1 MELIFFPLAVCVCF
15 VKVLFMGRLK
25 QNASS
30 HSTNLTDTQEHP
42 DADTLRSA
50 GCPVYKQLCIIFS
63 EKSGRNEN
71 TSGSTEKAGLADHM
85 SNLTEDISTES
96 EEVAD
101 IANEQEKSQC
111 VDPSPTT
118 NIGARK
124 RGRKG
129 LEDMLADAILEMAS
143 ASKMRA
149 EAIGQCSQRYS
160 VSKCVNALDEL
171 QGVDEKV
178 YFAALDL
185 FNDPVARE
193 IFLSLKVDKRLM
205 WLQGKC
211 KLLASS

>member
-1 MELIFFPLAVCVCF
+1 MIIE
-15 VKVLFMGRLK
+15 
-25 QNASS
+25 
-30 HSTNLTDTQEHP
+30 EHP

-50 GCPVYKQLCIIFS
+50 GCPIYKQLCRIFS

-71 TSGSTEKAGLADHM
+71 TNGSTEKAGLADHT

-101 IANEQEKSQC
+101 VANEQEKSQC
-111 VDPSPTT
+111 VDPSATT
-118 NIGARK
+118 NTGSRK

-129 LEDMLADAILEMAS
+129 IEDMLADAILEMAS

-149 EAIGQCSQRYS
+149 EAIRQCSQRYS

-171 QGVDEKV
+171 QGVDETV

-185 FNDPVARE
+185 FNDPIARE

-211 KLLASS
+211 KLLPSS